1 MTRLPDAAPTAVTST
16 VVVTLHD
23 RHGSLERV
31 LGAVRRQACM
41 VTNLALEPASEPGIM
56 VVTLTM
62 VGAVPP
68 RLPQQMRRLVDV
80 LEVRDDTPAADREAP
95 SEADIAH
102 TPFRSQADGVA
113 PIESDSTVPRTL
125 MED

>member
-16 VVVTLHD
+16 IVVALHD

-41 VTNLALEPASEPGIM
+41 VTNLALEPANEPGVM

-62 VGAVPP
+62 VGAVPT
-68 RLPQQMRRLVDV
+68 RLVQQIRRLVDV
-80 LEVRDDTPAADREAP
+80 LEVHADTPSARREVP
-95 SEADIAH
+95 SDADIAQ
-102 TPFRSQADGVA
+102 TPFRSQADGVSL
-113 PIESDSTVPRTL
+113 PEGDSASPRTL